1 MTEPKDLP
9 YTIAGRELVMQIPDL
24 RVQILT
30 LGDGEKIPWHHHT
43 TVCDA
48 FVCVEGIT
56 VVETRTPPARHE
68 LRPGEHC
75 AVPARTAHEVSGGGG
90 KGCRFTIVQGVG
102 AHDFIV
108 A

>member
-30 LGDGEKIPWHHHT
+30 LGDGEKIPWHYHT
-43 TVCDA
+43 TVSDA

-56 VVETRTPPARHE
+56 VVETRNPPARPIRSFME
-68 LRPGEHC
+68 INC
-75 AVPARTAHEVSGGGG
+75 
-90 KGCRFTIVQGVG
+90 
-102 AHDFIV
+102 
-108 A
+108 